1 MIYRQVSRNCK
12 EGFFIMLERKY
23 EFMTKMNCRGNEEK
37 KNSYSPNYY
46 MPTVQTLQKYWR
58 GLFYTRAVQIL
69 SM

>member
-1 MIYRQVSRNCK
+1 
-12 EGFFIMLERKY
+12 MLEQKY

-46 MPTVQTLQKYWR
+46 TPTVQTLHKYWR